1 LPADVPVEQVRIN
14 LETARLLGLEIA
26 VSLLA
31 RADEVIE

>member
-1 LPADVPVEQVRIN
+1 LPADVSVEQVRIN
-14 LETARLLGLEIA
+14 LKTGRLLGLEIA